1 MSDNFEKVKLFFL
14 CFCLSK
20 VLLMFFFCSFL
31 RLTAK
36 KNLHVVDKYGPQNA
50 AENDENYERE
60 NNGILRVNL
69 HYTCKNLKS

>member
-1 MSDNFEKVKLFFL
+1 MFL
-14 CFCLSK
+14 SIKSFAD
-20 VLLMFFFCSFL
+20 VFFCSFL